1 MVVVAAA
8 VVGRQ
13 RLSYLYLG
21 EAVVVEVAVVVGPLH
36 LQKVQLLPLPA
47 HLLGVA

>member
-1 MVVVAAA
+1 MVAVA
-8 VVGRQ
+8 VVGR
-13 RLSYLYLG
+13 LSLPYLYLG
-21 EAVVVEVAVVVGPLH
+21 EAAVVEVEVVVGPLH